1 MPDILT
7 DIADGVAT
15 ITLNRPE
22 VLNALSDDMVAGLR
36 DFLIDAEHDRNVG
49 AVVIRGAGEH
59 FMSGGD
65 VKNFSTLA
73 EMDGEERR
81 KMFEARIHR
90 LHPVVFTLRRM
101 RQPVIASVRGAAAG
115 FGMSLVM
122 ACDLAIAGDDAFFSL
137 AYVRIGTS
145 PDGSGTYFL
154 PRTVGM
160 KRAMEIA
167 LLGDRF
173 DAQTALELGLI
184 NRIVPA
190 AELEAETAKLAGRLA
205 NGPRHAI
212 GNTKTLLNASLGNA
226 METQLA
232 AEALSFADCA
242 ATNDWAEGVTAFAEK
257 RAPEFKGE

>member
-1 MPDILT
+1 MPDIIT
-7 DIADGVAT
+7 EVADGVAT
-15 ITLNRPE
+15 VTLNRPE
-22 VLNALSDDMVAGLR
+22 VLNALSDDMLAGLR
-36 DFLIDAEHDRNVG
+36 DFLTDVEHDRAVG

-73 EMDGEERR
+73 AMDGEERR
-81 KMFEARIHR
+81 TMFEARIHR
-90 LHPVVFTLRRM
+90 LHPVIFTLRRL
-101 RQPVIASVRGAAAG
+101 RQPVIASIRGAAAG
-115 FGMSLVM
+115 FGMSLAM

-160 KRAMEIA
+160 KRAMAIA
-167 LLGDRF
+167 LLGERF
-173 DAQTALELGLI
+173 DAQTALDMGLI

-205 NGPRHAI
+205 KGPTHAI
-212 GNTKTLLNASLGNA
+212 GNTKALLNASLGRSL
-226 METQLA
+226 ETQLA

-242 ATNDWAEGVTAFAEK
+242 ATADWAEGVTAFAEK
-257 RAPEFKGE
+257 RAPNFTGE